1 MLQPAFHDQRPFAD
15 LEHLLGIGHLRKAEL
30 LGHLRTHLRRVAVD
44 GLTACENHVG
54 GDLLQRA
61 RKGVGGGQ
69 RVRAGELAARKQ
81 VAAVGPAEHRVA
93 DDVGGA
99 LRTHR
104 KDMNRGTRHTVLE
117 PQGGFERIEVLGI
130 EDGRKRRAVDRPFGS
145 HRVLAYV
152 AGIGNLLGQNKNF
165 EVLLL
170 HISK

>member
-1 MLQPAFHDQRPFAD
+1 M
-15 LEHLLGIGHLRKAEL
+15 
-30 LGHLRTHLRRVAVD
+30 
-44 GLTACENHVG
+44 AC
-54 GDLLQRA
+54 
-61 RKGVGGGQ
+61 
-69 RVRAGELAARKQ
+69 ELAARKQ

-104 KDMNRGTRHTVLE
+104 KDMNRGARHTVLE

>member
-1 MLQPAFHDQRPFAD
+1 MMS
-15 LEHLLGIGHLRKAEL
+15 
-30 LGHLRTHLRRVAVD
+30 
-44 GLTACENHVG
+44 
-54 GDLLQRA
+54 
-61 RKGVGGGQ
+61 
-69 RVRAGELAARKQ
+69 AA
-81 VAAVGPAEHRVA
+81 
-93 DDVGGA
+93 A

-165 EVLLL
+165 
-170 HISK
+170 